1 MALELL
7 PVGHGKLS
15 CTTVSE
21 EPCENVKDTNF
32 ACMGESWEL
41 RGYTVESF
49 CELSF
54 HFKLP
59 SSYPDHSLSFKHEY
73 SS

>member
-1 MALELL
+1 M
-7 PVGHGKLS
+7 S
-15 CTTVSE
+15 CTIVSKE
-21 EPCENVKDTNF
+21 ACETVKDVTF
-32 ACMGESWEL
+32 SCLGESWEL

-49 CELSF
+49 CELTF

-59 SSYPDHSLSFKHEY
+59 SSYLDHSLSFKHKY